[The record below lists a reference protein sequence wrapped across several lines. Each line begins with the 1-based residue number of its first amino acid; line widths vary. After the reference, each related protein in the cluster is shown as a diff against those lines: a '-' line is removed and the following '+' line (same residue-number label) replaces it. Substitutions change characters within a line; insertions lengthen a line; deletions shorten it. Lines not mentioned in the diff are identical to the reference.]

1 MIVQFPLFYPD
12 ELVYS
17 LLARYYVKSGYMRY
31 TFAAQDLFASKTA
44 RPDIEF
50 VNQYTPAAYGMLT
63 KKLPIGCIVEKH
75 TMFPYY
81 GRFIKP
87 DRKQEA
93 FDSLCGMKGNY
104 YNLLPMQKSKD
115 GKERRLRYCP
125 ICASEDKERFGESY
139 WHRLHQLQG
148 MNCCSI
154 HKCRLLDST
163 IAISGKYSPKLVT
176 AEETIPFESEIEVV
190 DNIVEIMLSD
200 YMISVFQADMDT
212 KSEVTIGAYLHSKM
226 PVNKYRSVRGKQRN
240 VALFH
245 SDFMEYYKELEQNHF
260 TEMWQIQK
268 VFTDQRANF
277 NEICMIALFLEI
289 PVDELVKPVLPEIS
303 DEEAF
308 DKRVKELHN
317 QGLKYPE
324 IAELLGASYNVVKPV
339 GEKRYGSKTS
349 KKHNKGGRIKQD
361 WSSIDIQTLP
371 KVTAAI
377 KDLQGSNT
385 ERPKKITIYAVARKM
400 NVHSKYFDNLPL
412 CKQEILEYHESQE
425 EYWAREVVWAVQ
437 KILSERQPL
446 NWKHIRNL
454 TNMRNGN
461 FQACKLYLEKYTDIE
476 MAERI
481 KGLL

>member
-31 TFAAQDLFASKTA
+31 TFVAQDLFASKTA

-50 VNQYTPAAYGMLT
+50 VNQYTPAAYEVLT
-63 KKLPIGCIVEKH
+63 KNLPIEYIIEKY
-75 TMFPYY
+75 TMFPCY

-87 DRKQEA
+87 DRKQKA
-93 FDSLCGMKGNY
+93 FTSLCGMKGNY
-104 YNLLPMQKSKD
+104 YNLLSMQKSKD
-115 GKERRLRYCP
+115 GKERCLRYCP
-125 ICASEDKERFGESY
+125 ICASEDREQFGESY

-148 MNCCSI
+148 MNCCFI
-154 HKCRLLDST
+154 HKCRLIDSP
-163 IAISGKYSPKLVT
+163 IVISGKDSPKLVT
-176 AEETIPFESEIEVV
+176 AEEMIPSESEIKVM
-190 DNIVEIMLSD
+190 DNGMEIMLSD
-200 YMISVFQADMDT
+200 YMTRVFQADMDL
-212 KSEVTIGAYLHSKM
+212 KSEVTIGEYLHSKM
-226 PVNKYRSVRGKQRN
+226 PVDKYRSVRGKQRN
-240 VALFH
+240 IALFH

-260 TEMWQIQK
+260 TEIWQIQK
-268 VFTDQRANF
+268 VFTEQRANF

-289 PVDELVKPVLPEIS
+289 PVDELVKPVLPETS

-308 DKRVKELHN
+308 DERVKELHN

-371 KVTAAI
+371 KVTVAI
-377 KDLQGSNT
+377 KDLQGSRT
-385 ERPKKITIYAVARKM
+385 TRPKKITLYAVARKM

-412 CKQEILEYHESQE
+412 CKQEILKHHESQE
-425 EYWAREVVWAVQ
+425 EYWAREVAWAVNR
-437 KILSERQPL
+437 IIEESQPL

-454 TNMRNGN
+454 TNMRNEN
-461 FQACKLYLEKYTDIE
+461 FQACKAYLEKYTDIE

-481 KGLL
+481 KELL

>member
-1 MIVQFPLFYPD
+1 MITYFPEIYPD
-12 ELVYS
+12 ELLYS
-17 LLARYYVKSGYMRY
+17 QLARCYVKAGYPAYIYMAED
-31 TFAAQDLFASKTA
+31 FFQNKKV

-50 VNQYTPAAYGMLT
+50 INTFTPVALQIVTMET
-63 KKLPIGCIVEKH
+63 PIEDILMKH

-87 DRKQEA
+87 NRKQKA

-125 ICASEDKERFGESY
+125 ICAYEDRERFGESY

-176 AEETIPFESEIEVV
+176 AEETIPSESEINVV
-190 DNIVEIMLSD
+190 DNVMEIKLAD
-200 YMISVFQADMDT
+200 YMARIFQADMDM

-226 PVNKYRSVRGKQRN
+226 PVDKYRSVRGEQRN
-240 VALFH
+240 IALFH

-260 TEMWQIQK
+260 TEIWQIQK
-268 VFTDQRANF
+268 VLTDQRANF
-277 NEICMIALFLEI
+277 DEICMIAMFLEV
-289 PVDELVKPVLPEIS
+289 PVDELVNPILPEIS

-308 DKRVKELHN
+308 DRRVRELHN

-349 KKHNKGGRIKQD
+349 KKHNKGGCKKKD
-361 WSSIDIQTLP
+361 WNNIDKQTLP

-377 KDLQGSNT
+377 KNLQGSRIT
-385 ERPKKITIYAVARKM
+385 RPKKITIYAVARKM

-412 CKQEILEYHESQE
+412 CKQQILEHYESQE

-437 KILSERQPL
+437 KILVEGQPL
-446 NWKHIRNL
+446 NWKHIRDL
-454 TNMRNGN
+454 TNMRNDN
-461 FQACKLYLEKYTDIE
+461 FQACKPYLAKYADAD
-476 MAERI
+476 MVERI
-481 KGLL
+481 KRV

>member
-31 TFAAQDLFASKTA
+31 TFAAQDLFASKTVT
-44 RPDIEF
+44 PDIEF

-63 KKLPIGCIVEKH
+63 KNLPIECIVEKH
-75 TMFPYY
+75 TMFPCY

-87 DRKQEA
+87 DRKQKA
-93 FDSLCGMKGNY
+93 FGSLRGMKGNL

-115 GKERRLRYCP
+115 GKERHLRYCP
-125 ICASEDKERFGESY
+125 ICVSEDRKQFGESY

-163 IAISGKYSPKLVT
+163 ITISGKYSPKLVT

-190 DNIVEIMLSD
+190 DNIVEIMLAD
-200 YMISVFQADMDT
+200 YMTSVFQADMDM

-226 PVNKYRSVRGKQRN
+226 PVDKYRSVRGKQRN
-240 VALFH
+240 IAMFH
-245 SDFMEYYKELEQNHF
+245 SNFMEYYKELEQNHF
-260 TEMWQIQK
+260 TEIWQIQK
-268 VFTDQRANF
+268 VLTDQRANF
-277 NEICMIALFLEI
+277 DEICMIAMFLEI
-289 PVDELVKPVLPEIS
+289 PVEELVKPALPEIS

-339 GEKRYGSKTS
+339 GEERYGNKTGR
-349 KKHNKGGRIKQD
+349 KHNRGGCKKKD
-361 WSSIDIQTLP
+361 WNNIDKQTLP

-377 KDLQGSNT
+377 KDLQGSRT
-385 ERPKKITIYAVARKM
+385 TRPKKITIYAVARKM
-400 NVHSKYFDNLPL
+400 NVHSKYFDSLPL
-412 CKQEILEYHESQE
+412 CKQKILEHYECQE

-437 KILSERQPL
+437 KILTEGQPL

-454 TNMRNGN
+454 TNMRNEN
-461 FQACKLYLEKYTDIE
+461 FQACKPYLEMYADAD
-476 MAERI
+476 MVERI
-481 KGLL
+481 RDVL

>member
-31 TFAAQDLFASKTA
+31 TFAVQDLFALKTA

-50 VNQYTPAAYGMLT
+50 VNRYTPVAYEMLT
-63 KKLPIGCIVEKH
+63 KNLPIEYIIKKH
-75 TMFPYY
+75 TMFPCY

-87 DRKQEA
+87 DRKQKA

-125 ICASEDKERFGESY
+125 ICASEDRERFGESY

-154 HKCRLLDST
+154 HKCKLIDSP
-163 IAISGKYSPKLVT
+163 IAIGGKDSPKLIT
-176 AEETIPFESEIEVV
+176 AEEMIPSESGIEIV
-190 DNIVEIMLSD
+190 DNVKKIRLAD
-200 YMISVFQADMDT
+200 YMARVFQADMDM
-212 KSEVTIGAYLHSKM
+212 KSEVMIGEYLHSKM
-226 PVNKYRSVRGKQRN
+226 PVNKYRSVRGEQRN
-240 VALFH
+240 IALFH
-245 SDFMEYYKELEQNHF
+245 SDFMEYYKELEQNYF
-260 TEMWQIQK
+260 TEIWQIQK
-268 VFTDQRANF
+268 VFTSQRANF

-289 PVDELVKPVLPEIS
+289 PVDELLKPVLPETS

-308 DKRVKELHN
+308 DERVKKLHN

-324 IAELLGASYNVVKPV
+324 IAEILGASYNVVKPV
-339 GEKRYGSKTS
+339 GEKRYSNKTVR
-349 KKHNKGGRIKQD
+349 KHKKGGRIKQD
-361 WSSIDIQTLP
+361 WGSIDIQTLP

-377 KDLQGSNT
+377 KDLQGSRT
-385 ERPKKITIYAVARKM
+385 ERPKKITIYAVTRQM

-412 CKQEILEYHESQE
+412 CKQEILEHYESQE
-425 EYWAREVVWAVQ
+425 EYWAREVAWAIK
-437 KILSERQPL
+437 KIQAEGQPL

-454 TNMRNGN
+454 TNMRNEN
-461 FQACKLYLEKYTDIE
+461 FQACKPYLEMYVNAE

-481 KGLL
+481 KELL

>member
-1 MIVQFPLFYPD
+1 MITYFPEIYPD
-12 ELVYS
+12 ELLYS
-17 LLARYYVKSGYMRY
+17 QLARCYVKAGYPAYIYMAED
-31 TFAAQDLFASKTA
+31 FFQNKKV

-50 VNQYTPAAYGMLT
+50 INTFTPVALQIVTMET
-63 KKLPIGCIVEKH
+63 PIEDILMKH

-87 DRKQEA
+87 NRKQKA

-125 ICASEDKERFGESY
+125 ICAYEDRERFGESY

-163 IAISGKYSPKLVT
+163 IAISGKYSLKLVT
-176 AEETIPFESEIEVV
+176 AEETIPSESEINVV
-190 DNIVEIMLSD
+190 DNVMEIKLAD
-200 YMISVFQADMDT
+200 YMARIFQADMDM

-226 PVNKYRSVRGKQRN
+226 PVDKYRSVRGEQRN
-240 VALFH
+240 IALFH

-260 TEMWQIQK
+260 TEIWQIQK
-268 VFTDQRANF
+268 VLTDQRANF
-277 NEICMIALFLEI
+277 DEICMIAMFLEV
-289 PVDELVKPVLPEIS
+289 PVDELVNPILPEIS

-308 DKRVKELHN
+308 DRRVRELHN

-349 KKHNKGGRIKQD
+349 KKHNKGGCKKKD
-361 WSSIDIQTLP
+361 WNNIDKQTLP

-377 KDLQGSNT
+377 KNLQGSRIT
-385 ERPKKITIYAVARKM
+385 RPKKITIYAVARKM

-412 CKQEILEYHESQE
+412 CKQQILEHYESQE

-437 KILSERQPL
+437 KILVEGQPL
-446 NWKHIRNL
+446 NWKHIRDL
-454 TNMRNGN
+454 TNMRNDN
-461 FQACKLYLEKYTDIE
+461 FQACKPYLAKYADAD
-476 MAERI
+476 MVERI
-481 KGLL
+481 KRV

>member
-50 VNQYTPAAYGMLT
+50 VNQYTPAAYEVLT
-63 KKLPIGCIVEKH
+63 KNLPMDCIIEKH
-75 TMFPYY
+75 TMFPCY
-81 GRFIKP
+81 GRFIKS
-87 DRKQEA
+87 DRKQKA

-115 GKERRLRYCP
+115 GKERCLRYCP
-125 ICASEDKERFGESY
+125 ICASEDREQFGESY

-148 MNCCSI
+148 MNCCFI
-154 HKCRLLDST
+154 HKCRLIDSS
-163 IAISGKYSPKLVT
+163 IIISGKDSPKLVT
-176 AEETIPFESEIEVV
+176 AEEMIPYESEINVV
-190 DNIVEIMLSD
+190 DNVMEIKLAD
-200 YMISVFQADMDT
+200 YMARVFQADINME
-212 KSEVTIGAYLHSKM
+212 SEVTIGAYLHSKM
-226 PVNKYRSVRGKQRN
+226 PVNKYRSVRGEQRN
-240 VALFH
+240 MILFH

-260 TEMWQIQK
+260 TEIWQIQK
-268 VFTDQRANF
+268 VLTDQRANF
-277 NEICMIALFLEI
+277 DEICMIAMFLEV
-289 PVDELVKPVLPEIS
+289 PVEELVKPTLPEIS

-308 DKRVKELHN
+308 DERVKELHN

-339 GEKRYGSKTS
+339 GEERYSNKTER
-349 KKHNKGGRIKQD
+349 KHNKGGCKKKD
-361 WSSIDIQTLP
+361 WNSIDIQTLS

-377 KDLQGSNT
+377 KDLQGSRT
-385 ERPKKITIYAVARKM
+385 TRPKKITIYAVARQM
-400 NVHSKYFDNLPL
+400 NVHNKYFDNLPL
-412 CKQEILEYHESQE
+412 CKQEILEHYESQE
-425 EYWAREVVWAVQ
+425 EYWAKEVVWAVQ
-437 KILSERQPL
+437 RILSKGQPL

-454 TNMRNGN
+454 TNMRNEN
-461 FQACKLYLEKYTDIE
+461 FQVCKPYLEMYMDAE

-481 KGLL
+481 KELL